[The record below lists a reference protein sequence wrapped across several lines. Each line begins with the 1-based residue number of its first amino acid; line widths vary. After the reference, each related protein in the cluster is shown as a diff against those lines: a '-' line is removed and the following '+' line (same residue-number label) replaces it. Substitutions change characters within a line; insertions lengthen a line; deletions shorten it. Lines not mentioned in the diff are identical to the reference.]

1 MKKSLWIWGIFS
13 VLVFV
18 FIYMFT
24 LILTSQERSLAVF
37 ETLVEQSKDEENF
50 DLFVAY
56 QSIAYEKIEF
66 IDTPDYFLH
75 IYQVISKDGNVYK
88 NQFVL
93 FVLPKTTVNY
103 AESISDQN
111 DLTQLIVTNEPSS
124 QLIFNSSE
132 DDIYQNQSISYGIG
146 RIGFYYYTFF
156 IDESY
161 AMSLELSDYDGEVIY
176 QGTLTFSYRIFSPTD
191 TSWLLGMTK
200 DEKDELL
207 DLDTYLRPV
216 MIRNI
221 TIYLIVDFII
231 LGLIL
236 FFQKYKKR

>member
-24 LILTSQERSLAVF
+24 LILTSQERSLLVF
-37 ETLVEQSKDEENF
+37 ETLVEQARDEENF

-56 QSIAYEKIEF
+56 QSIAYEKIEI
-66 IDTPDYFLH
+66 IDTTTYTFH
-75 IYQVISKDGNVYK
+75 IYQVISKDSDVYK

-93 FVLPKTTVNY
+93 FVLPKQDVSF
-103 AESISDQN
+103 AESISDPN
-111 DLTQLIVTNEPSS
+111 DLTKLIVRHQVSSDLIFDSS
-124 QLIFNSSE
+124 Q

-156 IDESY
+156 IDQSY
-161 AMSLELSDYDGEVIY
+161 EMDLELFDYEGELIY
-176 QGTLTFSYRIFSPTD
+176 QGVLSLDYRAYSPTD
-191 TSWLLGMTK
+191 VSWLIGMTK
-200 DEKDELL
+200 EEKDELL

-221 TIYLIVDFII
+221 TIYLIVDFVI